1 MTPDENGKKHKNSR
15 LLFGCF
21 YFAIDTIPKNW
32 YNEFMQNEID
42 IRTATP
48 ADAEKIRA
56 LYAPYVQKT
65 AISFEYETP
74 SIEEFAKRIEHILP
88 DHPWLV
94 AESGNG
100 IAGYAYAEKLYARPA
115 YARAAETSV
124 YVKEDCRRG
133 GVGRKLYESMENILK
148 RQFVTNLYACIAYR
162 ETEDST
168 LTRASVDFHR
178 AMGYRF
184 AGKFE
189 RCGFKFGQWYD
200 VVWME
205 KIIGEHDG
213 AQFVPFSSLPE

>member
-1 MTPDENGKKHKNSR
+1 
-15 LLFGCF
+15 
-21 YFAIDTIPKNW
+21 
-32 YNEFMQNEID
+32 MQNEIY
-42 IRTATP
+42 IRTATT

-65 AISFEYETP
+65 AISFEYVTP
-74 SIEEFAKRIEHILP
+74 SMEEFANRIEHILP

-94 AESGNG
+94 AESGNE

-162 ETEDST
+162 ETEDGT

-213 AQFVPFSSLPE
+213 AHFVPFSSLRNKRNTRY

>member
-1 MTPDENGKKHKNSR
+1 MNLCKTKSTS
-15 LLFGCF
+15 
-21 YFAIDTIPKNW
+21 A
-32 YNEFMQNEID
+32 
-42 IRTATP
+42 TA
-48 ADAEKIRA
+48 DLEKIRA

-65 AISFEYETP
+65 A
-74 SIEEFAKRIEHILP
+74 

-94 AESGNG
+94 AESGNE
-100 IAGYAYAEKLYARPA
+100 IAAYAEKLYARPA
-115 YARAAETSV
+115 YSRAAETSV

-133 GVGRKLYESMENILK
+133 VVGRKLYESMENILK

-162 ETEDST
+162 EAEDGT

-213 AQFVPFSSLPE
+213 AHFVPFSSLRNKRNTRY